1 MLACKRVFQ
10 TAFLLS
16 VVSFHS
22 VQAQTI
28 PSTVAPGR
36 EVEQF
41 RQPERPLSQP
51 SAPVIQLAGTTAPDG
66 ASAIQLVVTR
76 VTIEGS
82 TVYSDAQLAALS
94 SELTGNRVSLQHI
107 YDVAGRLTA
116 KYGEDGYVF
125 SRVIVP
131 PQSLDPKGATIR
143 LQVIEGYVDHVE
155 WPTDLAGRYPAL
167 FAEYSAKITAV
178 RPANIKTIERYLLLA
193 NDLPGVTVRSR
204 FEASKENSG
213 ATSLKVEMDH
223 KPFTWGAQVDNRGT
237 KGRGPWQYLTSVEA
251 NNLLGLQER
260 MGLVYAGSFDTNELQ
275 YLAGNFS
282 VLLNTEGLTSFSNIS
297 YSNGDP
303 GIYELRQLGYGGRS
317 FSFETGL
324 SYPLIRS
331 RDENLILSGSFF
343 LEDSRGETDSLLIS
357 NDRIRGFRL
366 KADYDNADEFN
377 GINQATFTLSQGI
390 GGLGATSADNPYAS
404 RENGRPD
411 FTSISL
417 YLSRLQGLGSGFSFF
432 GAVEGSYSFD
442 PLLAAEEC
450 SYGGRFAG
458 RAFDPSELT
467 GDRCFTALAELR
479 YDLPEISPDVSS
491 AQLYQFID
499 FGSVHRIDPAAGEDR
514 NADGSS
520 AGVGFRAGWQN
531 HLNIDVSAAKPL
543 HGRSDKD
550 WRFFLAVNT
559 RF

>member
-1 MLACKRVFQ
+1 MLSNSRINY
-10 TAFLLS
+10 AFLFLLCS
-16 VVSFHS
+16 VSYS
-22 VQAQTI
+22 YAQSI

-36 EVEQF
+36 EIEQF
-41 RQPERPLSQP
+41 RQPEMPLSRP
-51 SAPVIQLAGTTAPDG
+51 AAPVIQLQGSTAPEG
-66 ASAIQLVVTR
+66 AEGIHLAVRHVN
-76 VTIEGS
+76 VEGS
-82 TVYSDAQLAALS
+82 TVYSGVELEALTNGLIGKS
-94 SELTGNRVSLQHI
+94 VSLQSV
-107 YDVAGRLTA
+107 YDVVGQITA

-131 PQSLDPKGATIR
+131 PQALDPKGATIK
-143 LQVIEGYVDHVE
+143 LQVIEGYVDQVE
-155 WPTDLAGRYPAL
+155 WPTDLAGRYTAIL
-167 FAEYSAKITAV
+167 AEYSAKITAV
-178 RPANIKTIERYLLLA
+178 RPANITTIERYLLLA

-204 FEASKENSG
+204 FEASQSKPG
-213 ATSLKVEMDH
+213 ATTLKVEMDH
-223 KPFTWGAQVDNRGT
+223 KQFSLGAQVDNRGT
-237 KGRGPWQYLTSVEA
+237 KGRGPWQYLTNLEA
-251 NNLLGLQER
+251 NNILGVQER

-282 VLLNTEGLTSFSNIS
+282 IVLNSEGLTSFNSIS
-297 YSNGDP
+297 YSTGDP
-303 GIYELRQLGYGGRS
+303 GIYELRQLGYGGKS

-331 RDENLILSGSFF
+331 RDENLVLSGSFF
-343 LEDSRGETDSLLIS
+343 VEDSRGETDTLLIS
-357 NDRIRGFRL
+357 RDRLRGFRF

-390 GGLGATSADNPYAS
+390 NGFGATDTDNPYAS
-404 RENGRPD
+404 RENGKPD
-411 FTSISL
+411 FTSLSL
-417 YLSRLQGLGSGFSFF
+417 YLSRLQGLGSGFSLF
-432 GAVEGSYSFD
+432 GAAEGSYSFD

-458 RAFDPSELT
+458 RGFDPSELT
-467 GDRCFTALAELR
+467 GDRCFTVLAELR
-479 YDLPEISPDVSS
+479 YDLPEISDDVSQ
-491 AQLYQFID
+491 AQLYNFVD
-499 FGSVHRIDPAAGEDR
+499 FGTVHRIDPAAGESK

-520 AGVGFRAGWQN
+520 VGVGFRAGYQN

>member
-1 MLACKRVFQ
+1 MLIDNRIPCALVFS
-10 TAFLLS
+10 LCSLS
-16 VVSFHS
+16 ISH
-22 VQAQTI
+22 AQTV

-36 EVEQF
+36 EAEQF
-41 RQPERPLSQP
+41 RQPERPLSRP
-51 SAPVIQLAGTTAPDG
+51 AAPVIQLQGTTAPEG
-66 ASAIQLVVTR
+66 AADIQIAVRQVS
-76 VTIEGS
+76 VNGS
-82 TVYSDAQLAALS
+82 TVYSGAELAAFTTD
-94 SELTGNRVSLQHI
+94 LTGQRLSLQSI
-107 YDVAGRLTA
+107 YDIAGRITA

-131 PQSLDPKGATIR
+131 PQALDPHGASIT

-155 WPTDLAGRYPAL
+155 WPTDLEGRYSAL
-167 FAEYSAKITAV
+167 FADYTAKITAV

-204 FEASKENSG
+204 FEASKANPN
-213 ATSLKVEMDH
+213 ATTLKVEMDH
-223 KPFTWGAQVDNRGT
+223 KPFSWGAQVDNRGT
-237 KGRGPWQYLTSVEA
+237 KGRGPWQYLTTVEA
-251 NNLLGLQER
+251 NNALGLQER
-260 MGLVYAGSFDTNELQ
+260 MGLVYAGSFDTEELQ
-275 YLAGNFS
+275 YIAGNFS
-282 VLLNTEGLTSFSNIS
+282 VVLNSEGLTSFSNIS

-303 GIYELRQLGYGGRS
+303 GIYELRELGYGGKS

-343 LEDSRGETDSLLIS
+343 LEDSRGETDTLLIS
-357 NDRIRGFRL
+357 KDRLRGFRL

-390 GGLGATSADNPYAS
+390 NGLGATDEDNPFAS
-404 RENGRPD
+404 RENGKPD

-417 YLSRLQGLGSGFSFF
+417 YLSRLQGLGSGFSLF
-432 GAVEGSYSFD
+432 GAAEGSYSFD

-450 SYGGRFAG
+450 SYGGRLAG
-458 RAFDPSELT
+458 RGFDPSELT

-479 YDLPEISPDVSS
+479 YDLPEISADVSQ
-491 AQLYQFID
+491 AQLYNFVD
-499 FGSVHRIDPAAGEDR
+499 FGTVHRIDPAAGESK

-520 AGVGFRAGWQN
+520 AGVGFRAGYQN